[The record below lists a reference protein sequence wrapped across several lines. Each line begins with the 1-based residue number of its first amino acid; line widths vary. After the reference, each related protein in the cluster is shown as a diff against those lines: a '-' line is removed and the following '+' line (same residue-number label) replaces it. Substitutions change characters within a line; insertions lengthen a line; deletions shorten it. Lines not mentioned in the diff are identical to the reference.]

1 MKFCAVVVAYRPDLD
16 LLRKNIGAY
25 YAYADKVIVWRN
37 SDETDLQIEDPQGKV
52 VFMGEGKNEG
62 ISAAV
67 NKVLDLCVAE
77 GYQWLLTMDQDS
89 VFVDFGAYLRLVEAN
104 STDSSVAE
112 FSPEVNEQLLECG
125 ATADKDYVITSGA
138 FLRVDTIRSMG
149 GFRSDFFL
157 DGIDIDLGYKIR
169 SNGYK
174 VRCLGGALL
183 KQRFGEVEVA
193 HNHNAVSYPPKRIY
207 NIIRN
212 YWTIIADY
220 FPVSRPLIWE
230 VTKIWNIYT
239 TASVIVYQKQ
249 KIAKL
254 GAIVRG
260 NLSGMK
266 YILSSIFSRKK

>member
-1 MKFCAVVVAYRPDLD
+1 MKFCAVVVTYHPDMD
-16 LLRKNIGAY
+16 LLRKNIAAY
-25 YAYADKVIVWRN
+25 YPFADKIFVWQN
-37 SDETDLQIEDPQGKV
+37 SVEPDFSIDDPQGKIV
-52 VFMGEGKNEG
+52 LKGDGSNSG

-67 NKVLDLCVAE
+67 NQVLDICAAE

-89 VFVDFGAYLRLVEAN
+89 LFADFGTYLRLVDEN
-104 STDSSVAE
+104 MTDSSVVE
-112 FSPEVNEQLLECG
+112 FSPEVNDQTLENG
-125 ATADKDYVITSGA
+125 AVADKDYVITSGA
-138 FLRVDTIRSMG
+138 FLRVGEVRAMG
-149 GFRSDFFL
+149 GLRSDFFL

-183 KQRFGEVEVA
+183 KQRFGEVEVS
-193 HNHNAVSYPPKRIY
+193 HNHNAVSYPPNRIY

-212 YWTIIADY
+212 YWAIIADY

-249 KIAKL
+249 KMAKL

-266 YILSSIFSRKK
+266 YILTSLCSKKK